1 MMAPF
6 PELVVS
12 PSPPAIAATA
22 GALILLYFGFS
33 TFYTAFLGPL
43 AQFPGPGLAKFSKIW
58 GFLQAMSLR
67 KTMTVH
73 KMHKQMGPVVRVGPN
88 HLSITAPEIIPRLY
102 SYKPFLKDP
111 GFYTALN
118 AGKAEGHLVSQ
129 TDPTQ
134 HAKRRKLIA
143 TLLTRS
149 AIKGYEG
156 DILHPKIVQAIVPFQ
171 EADGSVMDVLPSL
184 RALTV
189 DAAGEL
195 TFGKSFGVLDSP
207 GFKHSVI
214 DALAVVSEA
223 VPIVQYL
230 PWLNLL
236 PRWLITSTPIF
247 KPVAK
252 LEELTADA
260 WTIEKALPEPSEAGR
275 TVISRLA
282 FLLKNDEPRYRDNV
296 ATSEAMTMIVG
307 GSETTTM
314 ALVAALHQLSLVPAD
329 QARIREEVL
338 EYIPETVTLDAYLK
352 SGPPSFQNLQQL
364 PFLSA
369 FVKEVLRFYPPV
381 PGLLPRVVGPDGL
394 TVRNMFIPPGTVIA
408 MQSYTV
414 HRDPEVFPD
423 PDTFKAS
430 RWLDKSEVE
439 IKAMDA
445 RFIAFSIG
453 VRSCVGQDFALAQI
467 FIFLALWCRFYEI
480 TPAPGADNGIE
491 DNGVTV
497 HCKHD
502 KLLFNIRAAPIA

>member
-1 MMAPF
+1 MAAF
-6 PELVVS
+6 PELLVS
-12 PSPPAIAATA
+12 LSPTEIAATVV
-22 GALILLYFGFS
+22 ALLVIYFGAS
-33 TFYTAFLGPL
+33 TFYIAFLGPL

-58 GFLQAMSLR
+58 GFFQAMTLR
-67 KTMTVH
+67 KTMAVH

-88 HLSITAPEIIPRLY
+88 HLSISAPEIIPRLY

-143 TLLTRS
+143 TLLTRG
-149 AIKGYEG
+149 AIKSYEG
-156 DILHPKIVQAIVPFQ
+156 DLLHPKILQAILPFQ
-171 EADGSVMDVLPSL
+171 EANGEVMDVLPAL

-207 GFKHSVI
+207 GFKHVVI

-223 VPIVQYL
+223 VPIVQFL
-230 PWLNLL
+230 PWLNIL
-236 PRWLITSTPIF
+236 PRWLITSTPSF
-247 KPVAK
+247 KPVAM
-252 LEELTADA
+252 LEQISSDA
-260 WTIEKALPEPSEAGR
+260 WTVEKALPDPSEAGR
-275 TVISRLA
+275 TVLSRLA
-282 FLLKNDEPRYRDNV
+282 FLLKNDEPKYRDNV
-296 ATSEAMTMIVG
+296 ATSEALTMIVG

-314 ALVAALHQLSLVPAD
+314 AMVAALNQLSMVPAD
-329 QARIREEVL
+329 QARIREEVM
-338 EYIPETVTLDAYLK
+338 EFIPESVTLDDYLK
-352 SGPPSFQNLQQL
+352 SGPPSFQSLQQL

-369 FVKEVLRFYPPV
+369 FTKEVLRFYPPV

-394 TVRNMFIPPGTVIA
+394 TVRNKFIPPGTVIA
-408 MQSYTV
+408 MQSYTI
-414 HRDPEVFPD
+414 HRDPEVFPE
-423 PDTFKAS
+423 PDVFKPS
-430 RWLDKSEVE
+430 RWMNKSEIE
-439 IKAMDA
+439 LKAMDA

-453 VRSCVGQDFALAQI
+453 VRACVGQEFAMAQI
-467 FIFLALWCRFYEI
+467 FIFVALWCRFYEI
-480 TPAPGADNGIE
+480 TPAPGSDNGIE

-502 KLLFNIRAAPIA
+502 KLLFNIRPATVA